1 MASVNVWAD
10 GFGLWHASVPIKPDS
25 TPSSLWREARSAI
38 VDAITER
45 EHRTFETWK
54 DARRRVSQT
63 TRVPKRPEH
72 VTNHGTIIFC
82 EAEYM
87 RLAEYR
93 DKIRSIITR

>member
-1 MASVNVWAD
+1 MTSVNVWAD

-25 TPSSLWREARSAI
+25 TPNSLWREARSAI

-45 EHRTFETWK
+45 EQRAGDTWS
-54 DARRRVSQT
+54 DARMRVSQT
-63 TRVPKRPEH
+63 LHVPKRPEH

>member
-1 MASVNVWAD
+1 MASVNAWAD
-10 GFGLWHASVPIKPDS
+10 GFGLWHASVPIMPDS
-25 TPSSLWREARSAI
+25 TPSSLWGEARSAI

-45 EHRTFETWK
+45 EQRAGEAWP
-54 DARRRVSQT
+54 DARRRVSQA
-63 TRVPKRPEH
+63 TRVPKRPEY

-82 EAEYM
+82 EAEYV